1 MLFSTKN
8 TNHRKG
14 LQPIAVDIPQK
25 LGEDYKLKYLCS
37 VKSITV
43 ALLQSCFSLAT
54 DCQKQHDSARKRIT
68 EVKSEERK
76 IHLTLFADNSSAKTK
91 KLKNSQTQKLNFRE
105 NLKTYKL
112 TNTKTKKIYG
122 KNWF

>member
-1 MLFSTKN
+1 MFRMALPP
-8 TNHRKG
+8 HRG
-14 LQPIAVDIPQK
+14 GGARRAERVLLQPIAVDIPQK
-25 LGEDYKLKYLCS
+25 LGEDYKQKYLCS

-76 IHLTLFADNSSAKTK
+76 IYFTHFTICF
-91 KLKNSQTQKLNFRE
+91 
-105 NLKTYKL
+105 
-112 TNTKTKKIYG
+112 
-122 KNWF
+122 